1 MENKDP
7 LFDNIGHNARKIE
20 QAPST
25 DAWTKLEARLEKHE
39 RPQARRRTLPGL
51 GIMSVAATV
60 LLLVGLVFVISQTVL
75 KPNKSM
81 ALAEKQ
87 AMPQQVEDL
96 PLLASNEAISSP
108 QMAEYQRKIN
118 ANPRG
123 VIKEGGYHKKL
134 VAQSLN
140 EGQMIVTKTDH
151 SESAVLVTMKNFN
164 WILGEWKTKSKTGT
178 STEIWEEFAPGHF
191 KGTGTFTNA
200 DNQSIFT
207 EQMALIEK
215 DHKIYFEAITQ
226 SAGKKVAY
234 VLQGLEGRSATFY
247 NESIDFP
254 THVVITRTDSGGFSI
269 AFKNIPPTAVPN
281 KNTPLKNDRNMI
293 KSKEIIRKMDR
304 KI

>member
-7 LFDNIGHNARKIE
+7 LFDNIGRNARKIK
-20 QAPST
+20 QTPSL
-25 DAWTKLEARLEKHE
+25 DAWTKLEAQLDKHE

-51 GIMSVAATV
+51 GILSIAASV

-81 ALAEKQ
+81 ATAERQ

-96 PLLASNEAISSP
+96 PLLASNDAISSP

-134 VAQSLN
+134 VAQPLN
-140 EGQMIVTKTDH
+140 RTKH
-151 SESAVLVTMKNFN
+151 SATAALVTMKNFD
-164 WILGEWKTKSKTGT
+164 WILGEWKTNSKTGT
-178 STEIWEEFAPGHF
+178 STETWEEFAPGHF
-191 KGTGTFTNA
+191 KGTGTFTNI

-215 DHKIYFEAITQ
+215 DNNIYFEAITQ
-226 SAGKKVAY
+226 SEGEKVAY
-234 VLQGLEGRSATFY
+234 VLQDFENRSATFY
-247 NESIDFP
+247 NENIDFP
-254 THVVITRTDSGGFSI
+254 THVIITRTASGGFTI
-269 AFKNIPPTAVPN
+269 AFKNIPPVAVPD
-281 KNTPLKNDRNMI
+281 KNTPLKNSRNLI
-293 KSKEIIRKMDR
+293 KSKEIIRTLNQ